1 MTDVW
6 AETPS
11 SIKETTADTFSVWKK
26 FLSKAP
32 FFPVIGNHEAA
43 PVNSFPTSSMS
54 VSSISWLYNIL
65 ADQWGIWLNEDV
77 ERSIRETGFYP
88 VRLPKDNMRLI
99 GLNTNFW
106 YKLNWWMIIKPLEE
120 WDPEWQ
126 LTKVVGEL
134 TDAEALGEKVWILG
148 VSSVG

>member
-1 MTDVW
+1 MT
-6 AETPS
+6 
-11 SIKETTADTFSVWKK
+11 
-26 FLSKAP
+26 
-32 FFPVIGNHEAA
+32 
-43 PVNSFPTSSMS
+43 

-65 ADQWGIWLNEDV
+65 ADQWGLWLNKDV
-77 ERSIRETGFYP
+77 ENSIRETGFYS
-88 VRLPKDNMRLI
+88 VRLPKDNLRLI